1 MSMWHVAMSMC
12 MHISHMHIC
21 ISHMCMPIRFIAF
34 NHVHVHVHAHMCM
47 HIKPYASV
55 MIRACTYVRV
65 HVHVHVHVHMHVHVH
80 VHVHVYV
87 LCMCMCM
94 RCALHVHVHARGKV
108 RKDSMLPHLGER
120 LNVDSLPVIATHG
133 VCLAVAPRQATSPAS
148 SAFFCHRSR
157 VQRRSPF
164 KVLCR
169 LPELRRRARLRL
181 PSATHPAQHVS
192 PHHSGPLRPRVQV
205 VWRLR
210 RVPGGLEREK
220 RISSP
225 ATGPL

>member
-65 HVHVHVHVHMHVHVH
+65 HVHVHVHVH
-80 VHVHVYV
+80 VYV

-133 VCLAVAPRQATSPAS
+133 VCLAVAPR
-148 SAFFCHRSR
+148 H
-157 VQRRSPF
+157 
-164 KVLCR
+164 
-169 LPELRRRARLRL
+169 RRARLFF
-181 PSATHPAQHVS
+181 
-192 PHHSGPLRPRVQV
+192 
-205 VWRLR
+205 
-210 RVPGGLEREK
+210 
-220 RISSP
+220 
-225 ATGPL
+225 ATGAGFSAAARSKCFAASLSSTAERGPDSQAPHIPPNTSARIILGRCARAFR